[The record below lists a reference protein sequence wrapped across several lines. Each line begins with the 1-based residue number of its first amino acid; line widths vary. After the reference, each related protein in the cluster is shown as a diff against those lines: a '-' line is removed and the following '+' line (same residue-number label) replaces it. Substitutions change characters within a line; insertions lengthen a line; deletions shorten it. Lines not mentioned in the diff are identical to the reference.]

1 MTHLTTKQL
10 IFYFLFVVFHILL
23 LIFGL
28 PYHAYYLHVIIVA
41 FIIIFWIFRSEIEW
55 QSVNQYRLQIVLY
68 GLYILGLLFTTFTS
82 KSIPISIEAL
92 VIQIFIFLYFIFFL
106 LLKKAFFPLHL
117 LFRLSIFIPVIF
129 VIFSILFLI
138 IPGIG
143 SLLPALNIL
152 YPTYG
157 HNHLNSL
164 ILIFFPLVFGN
175 AILSR
180 KKLYVIIACILL
192 VGLIVSFGRTAF
204 YITILQIFLVLFLF
218 RKSKLFKPVALFL
231 ITSILFVSLFT
242 LQSTIYSV
250 IKNNSQVTS
259 CAYFIPEKMQ
269 KWLCKNFYTEFRIS
283 YWQQAVEAFKEKPL
297 TGYGPGTFSII
308 SNKYRQLP
316 NLKTLYAHNMYLEI
330 FSESGVIVGSL
341 FILFIV
347 SLFYRSIHGLKNDTS
362 LSPAIRKNTILLI
375 IGALGMC
382 LHAGFDYDWHLPGL
396 LAFTFFSFAVLC
408 SQAHNICAEKNEYFP
423 KLIQKLSMMIGLL
436 LSIYCFLAVAA
447 YVFTQ
452 NHKEQLAYS
461 IFPHSTLLFSRYIQ
475 SAALT
480 QSQKEILIWWHRHD
494 TSVYTTSVQY
504 SSTHLLNTLQ
514 FNLLNANPWYYLD
527 SKKNAPTLEEATTLR
542 LVSLQLIARAIQA
555 KANEE
560 WIREDV
566 SKQIYNF
573 AQATAKEQKIEAA
586 LHLFE
591 TAVMVW
597 PLALHKYAPPL
608 DFLDSSQATCEV
620 LSRLTVYED
629 RYFGVN
635 QNYYARSYYSCAER
649 FPEQYINPAFLSKVH
664 DLDGTLAH
672 QLWHNLSFSWYQQ
685 VQKMCFEKE
694 CADAE
699 KIIQSW
705 YSLWE
710 FTHSENWDVSFETK
724 EMLVNS
730 LKLIKDAKYLN
741 DDENT
746 EITYNQKVEKILNT
760 YIKRP

>member
-1 MTHLTTKQL
+1 MTHLTNRQL
-10 IFYFLFVVFHILL
+10 VFYFLFVVLHILL
-23 LIFGL
+23 LIFGI
-28 PYHAYYLHVIIVA
+28 PHHGYYLSVVIAA
-41 FIIIFWIFRSEIEW
+41 FIITFWTFRSEIEW

-68 GLYILGLLFTTFTS
+68 GLYILGILFTTFTS
-82 KSIPISIEAL
+82 KSIPISIEA
-92 VIQIFIFLYFIFFL
+92 VAIQIFIFVYFIFFL
-106 LLKKAFFPLHL
+106 LLKKTFFPLLL
-117 LFRLSIFIPVIF
+117 LFRLSIFVPVIF
-129 VIFSILFLI
+129 VFFSFLFLI

-164 ILIFFPLVFGN
+164 ILLFFPLVFGN

-180 KKLYVIIACILL
+180 RKLYVIIACILL
-192 VGLIVSFGRTAF
+192 VGLILSFGRTAF

-231 ITSILFVSLFT
+231 ISSILFVSLFT
-242 LQSTIYSV
+242 LQPTIYSV
-250 IKNNSQVTS
+250 IKSNSQITS
-259 CAYFIPEKMQ
+259 CAQYIPEKMQ

-283 YWQQAVEAFKEKPL
+283 YWQQAVEAFKERPFI
-297 TGYGPGTFSII
+297 GYGPGTFSII

-316 NLKTLYAHNMYLEI
+316 NLKSLYAHNMYLEI

-341 FILFIV
+341 FILFII
-347 SLFYRSIHGLKNDTS
+347 SLFYRSINGLKNDTS
-362 LSPAIRKNTILLI
+362 LSPVSKRNTILLN

-382 LHAGFDYDWHLPGL
+382 VHAGFDYDWHLPGL
-396 LAFTFFSFAVLC
+396 FAFTFFSFAALSSRNYDIQPV
-408 SQAHNICAEKNEYFP
+408 KNEYFV
-423 KLIQKLSMMIGLL
+423 KLIRKMSMMIGVLL
-436 LSIYCFLAVAA
+436 CIYCLLAGTA

-452 NHKEQLAYS
+452 NRKEQLAYS
-461 IFPHSTLLFSRYIQ
+461 IFPHSTVLFSRYMQ
-475 SAALT
+475 SPALAE
-480 QSQKEILIWWHRHD
+480 SQKEMLVWWHRHD
-494 TSVYTTSVQY
+494 SSVYMPSVQY
-504 SSTHLLNTLQ
+504 GSTHFLNTLQ

-542 LVSLQLIARAIQA
+542 LVSSQLIERAIHA
-555 KANEE
+555 GANEE

-566 SKQIYNF
+566 SKQIYSF
-573 AQATAKEQKIEAA
+573 AQATAKEQKIEVA

-597 PLALHKYAPPL
+597 PLALHKYEPPL
-608 DFLDSSQATCEV
+608 DFLDTSQATCEV
-620 LSRLTVYED
+620 LGRLTVYED

-635 QNYYARSYYSCAER
+635 QSYYARSYYSCVER
-649 FPEQYINPAFLSKVH
+649 FPEQYISPAFLSKVH
-664 DLDGTLAH
+664 DLDGALAH

-685 VQKMCFEKE
+685 VQKLCSENE

-699 KIIQSW
+699 KIIQQW

-724 EMLVNS
+724 EMLINS
-730 LKLIKDAKYLN
+730 LKFIINTKSIDESTNN
-741 DDENT
+741 DMLH
-746 EITYNQKVEKILNT
+746 NQQIEKILNT
-760 YIKRP
+760 